1 MPWNHDNFKLKKF
14 KVFCLFDFNTSFVWN
29 KVTEVGVVKI
39 LCIIIFDIFK
49 GCTVVG
55 CAGSEEKVAYLKEIG
70 FDHAFNYKT
79 VDFAETM
86 KATCPKGIDCF
97 VDHVRRIILFSFVTS
112 LKPLSSKG
120 LVV

>member
-1 MPWNHDNFKLKKF
+1 MKSHL
-14 KVFCLFDFNTSFVWN
+14 LLTFDFVC
-29 KVTEVGVVKI
+29 
-39 LCIIIFDIFK
+39 L

-86 KATCPKGIDCF
+86 KSTCPKGIDCF
-97 VDHVRRIILFSFVTS
+97 VDHVRIIN
-112 LKPLSSKG
+112 
-120 LVV
+120 